1 MGLHSTGI
9 MAETKKVEMVAPKWS
24 TKGDGKKVQNVKKLP
39 AVPEVLLK
47 RRKNKAVL
55 RQKAKAEG
63 SVLVPGEARLAFV
76 IRIRGINQV
85 HPKVRK
91 VLKLLRLL
99 QINNGVFVKLNKA
112 TIAMLRIA
120 EPYIAWGYP
129 NLRSIKNLLYKRG
142 YAKINGRR
150 IALHSNAIIEQS
162 LGKQGIICMEDIV
175 HEIFTQGDNFQKVTN
190 FLWPF
195 KLNTPKHGWRM
206 KTRHYVEGGDF
217 GNREGKINK
226 LLAGMV

>member
-55 RQKAKAEG
+55 KREAKAEG

-195 KLNTPKHGWRM
+195 KLNNPKHGWRM
-206 KTRHYVEGGDF
+206 
-217 GNREGKINK
+217 
-226 LLAGMV
+226 

>member
-1 MGLHSTGI
+1 MGLHRTGI

-55 RQKAKAEG
+55 RQKAKVAVIKKRVKDRARSKEAFKRAETYVKKYRAMQAETDRLKREAKAEG

-76 IRIRGINQV
+76 IRIRCINQV

-91 VLKLLRLL
+91 VLKLLR
-99 QINNGVFVKLNKA
+99 INNGVFVKLNKA

-150 IALHSNAIIEQS
+150 IAL
-162 LGKQGIICMEDIV
+162 
-175 HEIFTQGDNFQKVTN
+175 
-190 FLWPF
+190 
-195 KLNTPKHGWRM
+195 
-206 KTRHYVEGGDF
+206 
-217 GNREGKINK
+217 
-226 LLAGMV
+226 

>member
-55 RQKAKAEG
+55 RQKAKVAVIKKRVKDRARSKEAFKRAE
-63 SVLVPGEARLAFV
+63 
-76 IRIRGINQV
+76 
-85 HPKVRK
+85 
-91 VLKLLRLL
+91 
-99 QINNGVFVKLNKA
+99 
-112 TIAMLRIA
+112 T
-120 EPYIAWGYP
+120 YIAWGYP

-195 KLNTPKHGWRM
+195 KLN
-206 KTRHYVEGGDF
+206 
-217 GNREGKINK
+217 N
-226 LLAGMV
+226 

>member
-55 RQKAKAEG
+55 RQKAKVAVIKKRVKDRARSKEAFKRAETYVKKYRAMQAETDRLKREAKAEG
-63 SVLVPGEARLAFV
+63 SVLVPGDARLAFV

-85 HPKVRK
+85 HPKVR
-91 VLKLLRLL
+91 
-99 QINNGVFVKLNKA
+99 
-112 TIAMLRIA
+112 T
-120 EPYIAWGYP
+120 
-129 NLRSIKNLLYKRG
+129 IKNLLYKRG

-195 KLNTPKHGWRM
+195 KL
-206 KTRHYVEGGDF
+206 
-217 GNREGKINK
+217 
-226 LLAGMV
+226 